1 MFYSNSN
8 SDTLISVIFPSD
20 KSNSIRELFS
30 SKDLQTSSTVVQ
42 SDASIV
48 NVTSNVFCFM
58 ILFIF
63 RYFDIAIIFCS
74 KIGHSL
80 LPNRCIP

>member
-1 MFYSNSN
+1 MLLYSFTLITLLFYSNSN
-8 SDTLISVIFPSD
+8 SDTLIYVIFPSD

-48 NVTSNVFCFM
+48 NVTFSF
-58 ILFIF
+58 
-63 RYFDIAIIFCS
+63 
-74 KIGHSL
+74 
-80 LPNRCIP
+80 